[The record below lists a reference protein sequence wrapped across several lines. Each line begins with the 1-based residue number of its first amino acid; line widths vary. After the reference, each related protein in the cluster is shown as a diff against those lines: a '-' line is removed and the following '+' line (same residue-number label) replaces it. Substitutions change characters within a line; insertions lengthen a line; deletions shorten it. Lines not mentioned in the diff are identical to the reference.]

1 VIFPSL
7 ECAQGTYG
15 KDCEQN
21 ITADALVLVIMYMG
35 RVTSCVLQDWQGQN
49 ARKVRQQ
56 TDVQLDLLQD
66 WKAISSTEFT
76 IASRMQA
83 QIKHGLRSF
92 KAL

>member
-1 VIFPSL
+1 
-7 ECAQGTYG
+7 
-15 KDCEQN
+15 
-21 ITADALVLVIMYMG
+21 MYMR

-49 ARKVRQQ
+49 ARKVIQQ

-66 WKAISSTEFT
+66 WKAISTEVT

-83 QIKHGLRSF
+83 QINDGLRSF